1 MPVAHRTRAPWRRAL
16 RSILVIAGL
25 GAASAA
31 LATTVTIS
39 GTPASTVSAGSAY
52 SFTPSATD
60 SSGKK
65 PSYSITGKPS
75 WASFNSS
82 TGALTGTPSS
92 ANVGK
97 YGSIGIS
104 AYDGSASSAVLW
116 FSITVQASSSGT
128 PTTGGGSGPLKIS
141 GSPASTVAA
150 GKAYAFTPTTTDSS
164 GKKISF
170 SVTGKPS
177 WASFSSATGALTGTP
192 AAANVGKYSSIG
204 IEAYDGSTTA
214 MLWFSIT
221 VTATS
226 SSASTITLSGTPST
240 SATVGKAYSFQ
251 PTAKDSAGKTVSFSV
266 SNKPSWATFSISSG
280 LLSGTPTSTQTDS
293 SITISASDGTA
304 SSALPA
310 FSIAVGSAAAT
321 TGSATVAWVDPTQ
334 NTNGTALTN
343 LAGVHIY
350 YGQSE
355 GSLTNEITVASP
367 TQTTYTVGGLSSGTW
382 YFAATAYTSSGSVSA
397 LSQIGSKTI
406 Q

>member
-1 MPVAHRTRAPWRRAL
+1 MPVAHRTRTPWRRAL
-16 RSILVIAGL
+16 RSIVVFAGL

-39 GTPASTVSAGSAY
+39 GNPASTVSAGSAY

-75 WASFNSS
+75 WASFNST

-116 FSITVQASSSGT
+116 FSITVQAASSGT
-128 PTTGGGSGPLKIS
+128 PTTGGTGPLKIS

-170 SVTGKPS
+170 SITGKPS
-177 WASFSSATGALTGTP
+177 WAGFSSTTGALTGTP
-192 AAANVGKYSSIG
+192 AASNVGKYSSIG
-204 IEAYDGSTTA
+204 IEAYDGTTTA
-214 MLWFSIT
+214 ILWFSIT

-226 SSASTITLSGTPST
+226 TSVATITLSGTPST

-266 SNKPSWATFSISSG
+266 ANKPSWATFSISSG

-293 SITISASDGTA
+293 SITISASDGT
-304 SSALPA
+304 SSSSLPA
-310 FSIAVGSAAAT
+310 FNIAVGSAAAT
-321 TGSATVAWVDPTQ
+321 TGSATLAWVDPTQ

-355 GSLTNEITVASP
+355 ASLTNEVTVASP
-367 TQTTYTVGGLSSGTW
+367 TQTTYTIAGLSSGTW
-382 YFAATAYTSSGSVSA
+382 YFAATAYTSSGSVST